1 MPTAR
6 NVARPGDLTGR
17 NKAALAKEH
26 AEELKARENE
36 ISLMNAAAA
45 AERDD
50 TVHDVVPRDTTPA
63 PAPAAVEVTDT
74 VTVETPMREFRV
86 NTSLENMTYGHGN
99 HFDFE
104 EGVKY
109 RAPKDLYDHL
119 DRLGYIWH

>member
-1 MPTAR
+1 MPAR

-36 ISLMNAAAA
+36 IALISAQAA

-50 TVHDVVPRDTTPA
+50 TVHEVKPRQPETVVDTV
-63 PAPAAVEVTDT
+63 VEVADT
-74 VTVETPMREFRV
+74 IEVETPMREFRV
-86 NTSLENMTYGHGN
+86 NTSLENMTFGHGN

-104 EGVKY
+104 EGVRYK
-109 RAPKDLYDHL
+109 APKPLYDHL
-119 DRLGYIWH
+119 DALGYIWH